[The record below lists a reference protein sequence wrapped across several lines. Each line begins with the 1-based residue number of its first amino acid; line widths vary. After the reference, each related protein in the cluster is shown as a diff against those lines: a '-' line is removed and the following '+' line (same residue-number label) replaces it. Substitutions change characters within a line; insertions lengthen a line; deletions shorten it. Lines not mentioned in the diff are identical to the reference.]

1 MLEQKTYKNYKQL
14 CKAMNW
20 STTGGNTKTKYL
32 KELDSLCKWHKEGNK
47 IVIDEIYEEPKE
59 IIDNRYATIDKLPYF
74 NETFPE
80 LQKAMYKKDKKGNKT
95 LVSNITL
102 TKSKLLDRVF
112 GVSASK
118 IDQRYKDKIYDI
130 FKDDSIKDKRNYIR
144 SFTLE
149 ISNFFWVKVLK
160 NGTMDKLSRFEK
172 GRVNTINCLG
182 IKHKE
187 NSVNDNYII
196 EEIEYRHLDKEEN
209 AIVKQ
214 IKADMCKRL
223 NKKSI
228 ALFND
233 DEKEELYLLIANKF
247 NIKEEIFL
255 YENYCIDVFDALD
268 IVVDSMESEE
278 GTKAYRNQI
287 FKEFYKQHIEKYY
300 DIDFQKFMI
309 YTTLYVL
316 MYYGNQIGIMP
327 PFEDEQRAKYEKEM
341 GRLLKENKE
350 LKKEISA
357 LKAENQMLKNKLQNQ
372 QN

>member
-1 MLEQKTYKNYKQL
+1 MLEQRDYKNYKEL

-20 STTGGNTKTKYL
+20 SITGGDTKVKHL

-47 IVIDEIYEEPKE
+47 IVIDKIYSQPKE

-112 GVSASK
+112 SVSASK

-182 IKHKE
+182 IKYKE

-196 EEIEYRHLDKEEN
+196 EEIEYRHLDEEEN

-255 YENYCIDVFDALD
+255 YENYCIDVFDTLD

-278 GTKAYRNQI
+278 GTKVYRNQI

-316 MYYGNQIGIMP
+316 MYYGNQIDIMP

-350 LKKEISA
+350 LKKENSA